1 MWALVCK
8 KYGPPSDLSLEI
20 KDDPLP
26 LKGQILVDVKAAGI
40 NFPDVLAVEGK
51 YQVKTEPPFIPGNE
65 ASGIVNE
72 VGEGVTRFKPGDKVI
87 TMSTAG
93 GAFAE
98 RLIADENSSI
108 PLLTGLNYAQGA
120 GFMVTYGTSYHALK
134 QVANLKKNETILVLG
149 AAGGVGVT
157 AIEIAK
163 SMGAKVIA
171 AASTEEK
178 LAFAETIGADETINY
193 TESSLRDRVKD
204 LTNGQGVD
212 VVYDPV
218 GGDLTEAAL
227 RSMAWQ
233 GRYLVVGFA
242 SGDIPKLAANILLL
256 KEASV
261 MGVWWGTWAAKN
273 PSLHI
278 QNIKEMEHL
287 IGSGKLSPRITEQF
301 SIKDYKSA
309 FKVITERRAKGKVIL
324 TME

>member
-1 MWALVCK
+1 M
-8 KYGPPSDLSLEI
+8 
-20 KDDPLP
+20 
-26 LKGQILVDVKAAGI
+26 
-40 NFPDVLAVEGK
+40 
-51 YQVKTEPPFIPGNE
+51 
-65 ASGIVNE
+65 
-72 VGEGVTRFKPGDKVI
+72 
-87 TMSTAG
+87 
-93 GAFAE
+93 
-98 RLIADENSSI
+98 
-108 PLLTGLNYAQGA
+108 
-120 GFMVTYGTSYHALK
+120 
-134 QVANLKKNETILVLG
+134 LG

-278 QNIKEMEHL
+278 QNVKEMEHL